1 MPWKPRHVVSASSWH
16 SVGHYLLAG
25 SQPYGKP
32 LGSWSVSVLG
42 MAEADEVRVGGI
54 RLHDRWVNLIPNCL
68 QETQLEKEEGKQ
80 QAWRYLITG
89 QGSQISTCL
98 ISISPV
104 LIRYSLESRPEYQLS
119 PLGSWI
125 PDIGFHGSLGPS
137 RQGADRADV
146 AQCELWSSSCCSGN
160 TTTLVT
166 IVLEQSI
173 LCFILVTTFLFLFP
187 LSLSLFLFF

>member
-1 MPWKPRHVVSASSWH
+1 MKISDYRSRFSS
-16 SVGHYLLAG
+16 
-25 SQPYGKP
+25 
-32 LGSWSVSVLG
+32 
-42 MAEADEVRVGGI
+42 
-54 RLHDRWVNLIPNCL
+54 
-68 QETQLEKEEGKQ
+68 
-80 QAWRYLITG
+80 
-89 QGSQISTCL
+89 STCL

-104 LIRYSLESRPEYQLS
+104 LIRYSLESRPEYHLS

-173 LCFILVTTFLFLFP
+173 LCFILVTTFLFLFSP
-187 LSLSLFLFF
+187 FAFSFPFSSTVLFVGCVLYITRLLQGTTGQSNKFLACLASLFSCLPLHLYWG